1 MNIAIKIGFCLLL
14 VGSLMFNLYNLY
26 VINNTNVK
34 HNIPEW
40 SEKEYEI
47 LELAYVEIINSGDTP
62 LGVYPYEIEERE
74 FGYSIRFRVLEFLQI
89 IKSPKFTGEIND
101 GCVYYHFSKDIKL
114 LKTTRCG

>member
-1 MNIAIKIGFCLLL
+1 MNIAIKIGFGLLL

-40 SEKEYEI
+40 SEKEFEI
-47 LELAYVEIINSGDTP
+47 LKLAYVEIINSGDTP
-62 LGVYPYEIEERE
+62 LRMYPYEIKERE
-74 FGYSIRFRVLEFLQI
+74 FGYSVSFRVLEFLQI

-101 GCVYYHFSKDIKL
+101 GCVHYHFSKEIKL

>member
-1 MNIAIKIGFCLLL
+1 
-14 VGSLMFNLYNLY
+14 MFNLYNLY

-62 LGVYPYEIEERE
+62 LGVYPYEIEEIGVYPYEIEERE
-74 FGYSIRFRVLEFLQI
+74 FGYSIRFRVLGFLQI
-89 IKSPKFTGEIND
+89 ITSPKFTGEIND